1 MLDQRVITFL
11 SVCRNKSYTK
21 ASEELCIT
29 QPAVTQHI
37 KSLEKEYSS
46 KFIEYKNRE
55 LKLTKAGELFY
66 RYAENAKANETI
78 ISQKLREIINQS
90 KKLEFAATLT
100 IGEFTLAPIL
110 GDFIKTF
117 YDYEITM
124 HIDNTER
131 VLEMLRKGKISFALV
146 EGLFNKAEYY
156 TKLYKKGKFILT
168 APTDH
173 PLTLRQSIVL
183 DDLKNQTIIV
193 REKGSGSRDVL
204 ERELFD
210 KNYTLENFK
219 RIIEIGNVN
228 VIKNMVRS
236 GIGLSFMYKDAALEE
251 IEKGNIVELH
261 VSDFAIERE
270 FNFIYLKNSIMK
282 DEIDKFFE
290 FFKEKG
296 TGREE

>member
-1 MLDQRVITFL
+1 MLDQRAITFL

-37 KSLEKEYSS
+37 KSLEKEYGS

-66 RYAENAKANETI
+66 RYAENAKANEAT
-78 ISQKLREIINQS
+78 ISQKLREINNQL

-110 GDFIKTF
+110 GDFIRAF
-117 YDYEITM
+117 HEYEITM

-131 VLEMLRKGKISFALV
+131 VLEMLRKGEISFALV
-146 EGLFNKAEYY
+146 EGLFNKAEFD

-183 DDLKNQTIIV
+183 DDLKNETIIV
-193 REKGSGSRDVL
+193 REKGSGSREVL
-204 ERELFD
+204 ERGLFD

-251 IEKGNIVELH
+251 IGKGNIVELH
-261 VSDFAIERE
+261 VSDFVIERE
-270 FNFIYLKNSIMK
+270 FNFIYLKNSIMEN
-282 DEIDKFFE
+282 EIGRFFE
-290 FFKEKG
+290 FFKG
-296 TGREE
+296 IRPI